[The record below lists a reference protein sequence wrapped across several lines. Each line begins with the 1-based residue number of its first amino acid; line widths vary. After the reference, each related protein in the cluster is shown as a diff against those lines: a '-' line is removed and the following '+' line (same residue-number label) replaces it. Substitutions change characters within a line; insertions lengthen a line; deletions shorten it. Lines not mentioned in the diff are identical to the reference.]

1 MAVTRLSCL
10 RTGTARLAVTGMVA
24 LLGLTG
30 CGSTEGNVVLGA
42 VGATVLGARSASH
55 EIEQIYY
62 FGVFDPQEQLPP
74 QVYRVR
80 VHGQA
85 SFISFMRFASGWVH
99 ASLIDSLATNVGF
112 SDNGLTIEKADND
125 NLPPFKTGRKLVLFG
140 PEGFREAPKDHRLV
154 LVMGSDPEA
163 FFSAM
168 DSSLGTLSLAR
179 TTRRD
184 ESLDAKLFAALLQI
198 KGQREEAVRI
208 LTDAETSLADTEQ
221 EPTP

>member
-1 MAVTRLSCL
+1 
-10 RTGTARLAVTGMVA
+10 MVA